1 MIDERR
7 GVPLFMLAMAL
18 AAASGATD
26 VASFLRLGGV
36 FASVMTGNLVLFG
49 LGVARQSGAL
59 VGHAAT
65 ALAGYVAGVALGAL
79 ICRGSSEESDLWPR
93 RVSATLAVELL
104 AFAGFTIGWELVRG
118 HASGVTQFALLAVAA
133 IAMGLQSEAM
143 RNVGGQ
149 LSTTYLTGTLT
160 SAVSLL
166 VTRGRRR
173 GVNWLSVGVLGSAA
187 IGAAAGA
194 ALIRA
199 APVTLP
205 ILPVVAVAG
214 VIATA
219 MTVGLRQSS
228 QAKGE

>member
-7 GVPLFMLAMAL
+7 GVPLIALAMAL
-18 AAASGATD
+18 AAANGATD
-26 VASFLRLGGV
+26 VTSFVRLGGV

-49 LGVARQSGAL
+49 LAVARQSGELFGHAVTAL
-59 VGHAAT
+59 V
-65 ALAGYVAGVALGAL
+65 GYVAGVTLGAL
-79 ICRGSSEESDLWPR
+79 ICRGTGEESVLWPR

-104 AFAGFTIGWELVRG
+104 VFAGFTIGWELVRG
-118 HASGVTQFALLAVAA
+118 RATGVAQFALLAVAA

-143 RNVGGQ
+143 RNVAAP

-160 SAVSLL
+160 GAVALL

-173 GVNWLSVGVLGSAA
+173 GVNWLSVGVLGCAA
-187 IGAAAGA
+187 VGAAAGA
-194 ALIRA
+194 ALIHA

-214 VIATA
+214 VVATA
-219 MTVGLRQSS
+219 TTVGLRQPSR
-228 QAKGE
+228 AKGA